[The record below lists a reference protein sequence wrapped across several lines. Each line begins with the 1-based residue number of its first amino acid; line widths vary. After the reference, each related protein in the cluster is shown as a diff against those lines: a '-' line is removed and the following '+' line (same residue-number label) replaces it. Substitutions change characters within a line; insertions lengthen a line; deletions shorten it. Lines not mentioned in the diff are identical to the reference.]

1 VEQNTPKSK
10 VDWTVFGLSGG
21 IISIFVIAALINMD
35 AVSTFVYASFDFS
48 TSYFGAFWQVLATG
62 MFFMSLYLAISKYG
76 QVKLGRLEKPEI
88 KTFTWVAMIV
98 ATTLAGGGVFWSAA
112 EPLYHFMSVPPMYPG
127 IEAGTI
133 EAVAPAMA
141 ISYLHWGFNAWA
153 LVAPLGAIVLLW
165 AHYHK
170 GLPLKPRTLIYP
182 LVGEKLV
189 MGPLGT
195 AVDVFCI
202 ISVAAGTIGP
212 IGMLAMQMTY
222 FFERLF
228 SIPDTYATQLVVLMV
243 LVAIYTVSA
252 VTGVHKGIK
261 WLSSFNAN
269 LAIILGFSLLLIGP
283 GRFIVNTFL
292 TSMSLYVMD
301 YIPLSLYRGS
311 EGWLGWWSVFYWG
324 WFGGYG
330 PVLAVFMAR
339 ISRGRTIRDIVLL
352 IGVIAPV
359 VTNLWFT
366 MLGGSGLFFELQTPG
381 LISGVLDTAGLPGVL
396 YEIINQMPMAGLLIP
411 IYMILIIVFLATT
424 GDSIA
429 YTISVSVTG
438 DQEPNPAIRVFWGVA
453 MGVVAAILLRVGGLE
468 ALQSWIILTFV
479 PVSFVLASVL
489 ITAPKVGRLAY
500 EEFVAEAALNKSA

>member
-1 VEQNTPKSK
+1 MKGK
-10 VDWTVFGLSGG
+10 VDWTVFALSGG
-21 IISIFVIAALINMD
+21 IIMVFVIAALISME
-35 AVSTFVYASFDFS
+35 AVSNFVNASFAFS
-48 TSYFGAFWQVLATG
+48 TSYFGALWQVLAIG
-62 MFFMSLYLAISKYG
+62 MFFMSLYVAISKYG
-76 QVKLGRLEKPEI
+76 AVKLGRLDLPEI
-88 KTFTWVAMIV
+88 KTFTWVAMII

-112 EPLYHFMSVPPMYPG
+112 EPLYHFMWTPPMYPG
-127 IEAGTI
+127 VEAAT
-133 EAVAPAMA
+133 EAAVAPAMA

-153 LVAPLGAIVLLW
+153 IVAPLGAIVLLW
-165 AHYHK
+165 GHYHK

-228 SIPDTYATQLVVLMV
+228 SIPDTYATQLVILLG
-243 LVAIYTVSA
+243 LVIIYTASA
-252 VTGVHKGIK
+252 VTGIHRGIK
-261 WLSSFNAN
+261 WLSSVNAY
-269 LAIILGFSLLLIGP
+269 LTIVLGFTLLLIGP

-292 TSMSLYVMD
+292 TSFSLYVMD
-301 YIPLSLYRGS
+301 FIPISLFRAD
-311 EGWLGWWSVFYWG
+311 EQWLGWWSVFYWG

-339 ISRGRTIRDIVLL
+339 VSRGRTIREIVLL
-352 IGVIAPV
+352 IGVIAPII
-359 VTNLWFT
+359 TNLWFT
-366 MLGGSGLFFELQTPG
+366 MLGGSGLFFELKNPG
-381 LISGVLDTAGLPGVL
+381 LISGVLNGAGLPGVL
-396 YEIINQMPMAGLLIP
+396 FEIISQMPLSSLLIP
-411 IYMILIIVFLATT
+411 VYMILIIVFLATT

-438 DQEPNPAIRVFWGVA
+438 DQEPHAGIRVFWGVA
-453 MGVVAAILLRVGGLE
+453 MGVVAAILLRIGGLG

-479 PVSFVLASVL
+479 PVSFVLWSIL

-500 EEFVAEAALNKSA
+500 NEAFAEGKDLNRTA